1 MNLVCVWENIDNW
14 LRNYDQTLNPFS
26 DFFFVSFPISSQSPL
41 NFRQNQPAF
50 PTRRSFPSTCFRATL
65 YSMARVV
72 GKSRGGTGWLT
83 ARAWRRV
90 AKSTCCEYQVSLIQ
104 GVPTKYLWHTAPLSR
119 ILPFSLMF
127 LMGSCFWS
135 SYTLDRRNRNIN
147 YTRRITRVQ
156 YWRNIQLNIKFIEK
170 IHPKI

>member
-1 MNLVCVWENIDNW
+1 MTKRLI
-14 LRNYDQTLNPFS
+14 LFPI
-26 DFFFVSFPISSQSPL
+26 FFFASFPISSQSPS

-50 PTRRSFPSTCFRATL
+50 PTRRPFPSTCFRATL

-90 AKSTCCEYQVSLIQ
+90 AKSTCREYQVSLIQ

-135 SYTLDRRNRNIN
+135 SYTPDRRNRNIN

-156 YWRNIQLNIKFIEK
+156 YWRNIQLNINFIEK
-170 IHPKI
+170 IHPKIYITIFIFEYHISFR